1 MLYINDLSE
10 ATNFFTKLY
19 ADDTFLCAQNTDPK
33 ALENEVNEELK
44 KVFDWLKSNKLTL
57 NIAKSKY
64 MIITNKRNID
74 PLRIYIDGTELGEC
88 ESYKYLGV
96 IFDKNLNW
104 KHHIDYV
111 YKKVSRT
118 VSCLAKLRHS
128 VSIEI
133 LREVYHALIHSYVRY
148 GIVVWGN
155 ASDAAMQP
163 LNTLLNKAIRI
174 MTFAPFGPLDLKPIY
189 KELEILNL
197 QQIFFFERGKL
208 MFKSKNNIIPVNIGN
223 HFEPIQNPIH
233 SYNLRRRPN
242 VASQKFVFNTASGRK
257 SIQNV
262 GENQWNDLPPYLKDI
277 ASLNLFKAYFKKY
290 VLES

>member
-1 MLYINDLSE
+1 
-10 ATNFFTKLY
+10 
-19 ADDTFLCAQNTDPK
+19 
-33 ALENEVNEELK
+33 
-44 KVFDWLKSNKLTL
+44 
-57 NIAKSKY
+57 
-64 MIITNKRNID
+64 
-74 PLRIYIDGTELGEC
+74 
-88 ESYKYLGV
+88 
-96 IFDKNLNW
+96 
-104 KHHIDYV
+104 
-111 YKKVSRT
+111 
-118 VSCLAKLRHS
+118 
-128 VSIEI
+128 
-133 LREVYHALIHSYVRY
+133 
-148 GIVVWGN
+148 
-155 ASDAAMQP
+155 
-163 LNTLLNKAIRI
+163 

-242 VASQKFVFNTASGRK
+242 DASQKFVFNTASGRK

-277 ASLNLFKAYFKKY
+277 ASLNLFKAYLKKY